1 VKGYCVNDVT
11 EPKRGHKKNWTDD
24 ALARTTDTGEF
35 DREFTIENR
44 EWLRKD
50 SGGKRIAPNPPP
62 KKVGKVD
69 PKTIALAAVSDVIDC
84 GSWKHAAVLRFNID
98 SANRGSGNCWPSEET
113 VADKLKLGNTKAVS
127 RANRWWR
134 FHGCTVEGKV
144 IPFLTLARKGRRRP
158 DGTRESNAYHVGWI
172 PLITMVANHHWNAK
186 LRFEAAAVLAS
197 IKQERHGE
205 VTETVSA

>member
-24 ALARTTDTGEF
+24 ALAWTTDAGEF

-84 GSWKHAAVLRFNID
+84 GSWKN
-98 SANRGSGNCWPSEET
+98 
-113 VADKLKLGNTKAVS
+113 
-127 RANRWWR
+127 
-134 FHGCTVEGKV
+134 
-144 IPFLTLARKGRRRP
+144 RRRASLLHRLRKP
-158 DGTRESNAYHVGWI
+158 WIRKLLALRSDRGRQAKAREYESGQQGKPV
-172 PLITMVANHHWNAK
+172 VA
-186 LRFEAAAVLAS
+186 LSRL
-197 IKQERHGE
+197 HG
-205 VTETVSA
+205 